1 MHYNLLGET
10 GVWTFFSIE
19 KSELVGKNRN
29 EKEGRESSEHMLIE
43 MSSCFHR
50 LHIYMG
56 PSTFI
61 RMAYDRDIDMI
72 GTDSRPMTGIEKE
85 CFFTDEVRHSES
97 EILIEL

>member
-1 MHYNLLGET
+1 M
-10 GVWTFFSIE
+10 WTFFSIE